1 MRKLKVMFS
10 LVGLMLCLSGMAKI
24 TLSDPVIEMEG
35 DQPKYLKFSGENVDN
50 NWKFTLDTYGTDG
63 IKFQLTLDRIDA
75 SKAAAFT
82 ADDLADEN
90 YWEPL
95 FRKYTKEL
103 AGVEMSAKDNI
114 KRLFVNDVALMPSQ
128 FAGYCGGMNEVT
140 ITASG
145 NYAIPDGCFAMGES
159 EHYSIKKIVCQ
170 MKGKL
175 QLGQD
180 VVPADAGGLNV
191 YTIVQD
197 IAETWWNYKN
207 ENSAT
212 FTVYLNDE
220 VYVGGDV
227 SDKPVIKAVTLAFT
241 LNSEQ
246 FTIELE
252 DEGGTKME
260 VEDVTTFVLKNFTVK
275 TQGNVTEVFMDYDI
289 SLQGQSAGQDQWKQI
304 YATDQGNGVWV
315 TGDKN
320 INALEGLESN
330 TAYVLELM
338 FNTNPGEKGERA
350 HYPTDGQTLRFKFIT
365 GNLMKADVNG
375 DGAIDSADIVA
386 VIKEMPDGDKKADV
400 NGDGAIDSADIVA
413 VIKAMK

>member
-1 MRKLKVMFS
+1 MKNLKAVFCLLGM
-10 LVGLMLCLSGMAKI
+10 MLCIGSMAKI
-24 TLSDPVIEMEG
+24 TVEDPIIEMDGE
-35 DQPKYLKFSGENVDN
+35 QPRYLKFVGENVEN
-50 NWKFTLDTYGTDG
+50 NWRFTLDTYGADG
-63 IKFQLTLDRIDA
+63 IKFQLTLERIDA

-95 FRKYTKEL
+95 FCKYTKEL
-103 AGVEMSAKDNI
+103 AGQEMSAKDNI
-114 KRLFVNDVALMPSQ
+114 KRLFVNDVALMPNQ
-128 FAGYCGGMNEVT
+128 FAGYSDGMNEVT

-145 NYAIPDGCFAMGES
+145 NYTIPDGCFAKGES
-159 EHYSIKKIVCQ
+159 GHYSIKKISCQ
-170 MKGKL
+170 LKDKL
-175 QLGQD
+175 QLGKD
-180 VVPADAGGLNV
+180 VVPADAGGLKV
-191 YTIVQD
+191 YSIEES
-197 IAETWWNYKN
+197 IAETWWAYKT
-207 ENSAT
+207 ENSAA
-212 FTVYLNDE
+212 FTIYLNDE

-241 LNSEQ
+241 LNTEQ
-246 FTIELE
+246 FTIDLE

-260 VEDVTTFVLKNFTVK
+260 VEDVTTFVLKNFTVN
-275 TQGNVTEVFMDYDI
+275 TRGNVTEVFMDYDI
-289 SLQGQSAGQDQWKQI
+289 SLQGQSGSQHQWKQI
-304 YATDQGNGVWV
+304 HATDQGNGVWV

-320 INALEGLESN
+320 INALEGLQSN
-330 TAYVLELM
+330 TGYVLDLM

-350 HYPTDGQTLRFKFIT
+350 HYPTDGQTLRLKFIT

-386 VIKEMPDGDKKADV
+386 VIKEMPNGDKKADV